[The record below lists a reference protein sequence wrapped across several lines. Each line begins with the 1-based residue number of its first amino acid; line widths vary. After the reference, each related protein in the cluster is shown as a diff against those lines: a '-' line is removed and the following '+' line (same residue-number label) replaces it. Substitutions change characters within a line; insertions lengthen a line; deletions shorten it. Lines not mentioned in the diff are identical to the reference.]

1 MLNPG
6 ANKTYIQLLAGES
19 HSDVHTGPKNCDEE
33 EMQLSKWWL
42 SKMHNE
48 SLILTNWSVWL

>member
-19 HSDVHTGPKNCDEE
+19 HSDVHTGPKK
-33 EMQLSKWWL
+33 LWWRGDAVKQMVTL
-42 SKMHNE
+42 EDAQGKLDSD
-48 SLILTNWSVWL
+48 